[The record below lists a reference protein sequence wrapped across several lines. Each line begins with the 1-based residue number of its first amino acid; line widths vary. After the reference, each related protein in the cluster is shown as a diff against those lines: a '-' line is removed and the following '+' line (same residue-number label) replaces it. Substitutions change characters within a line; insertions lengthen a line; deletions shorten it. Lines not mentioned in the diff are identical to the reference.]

1 MELLTANKLL
11 EHTIRFSILIL
22 GIGFAVILGKYRPEW
37 KSRKTLISWIWTM
50 AAIDVLIMDSSFA
63 TTLTAQMFIGGAL
76 LLNIINF
83 IGDRIET
90 IKFKDFSASL
100 GQEDQYDKEHSMR
113 KKKKPVEPET
123 TENWPDGTPK
133 EENQN
138 PVPSPKCSRVKNN
151 GFQSKQERRDVPA

>member
-1 MELLTANKLL
+1 MEMLIANKLL
-11 EHTIRFSILIL
+11 EHTIRLAILII
-22 GIGFAVILGKYRPEW
+22 GIGFAVVLGRYRPEW

-50 AAIDVLIMDSSFA
+50 AAIDIIVMDSAFA
-63 TTLTAQMFIGGAL
+63 ITLTAQMFIGGAL

-113 KKKKPVEPET
+113 KKKKPVEPELA
-123 TENWPDGTPK
+123 ENWPDGTPK

-138 PVPSPKCSRVKNN
+138 PVPSPKMFK
-151 GFQSKQERRDVPA
+151 GKK